1 MRIVTH
7 RFIAVFSMA
16 LAAAVTLGASQNVVA
31 QEATS
36 PDENLKQIALTDAQ
50 IENFVGAQKEMVPIV
65 AKAPEA
71 DKPDPKVMEQLEAV
85 AKKYKFVNYA
95 EYRDVDE
102 NIGLVMSGIDPAT
115 KKYVG
120 PDAVIKKDIA
130 LIDSE
135 NLTANDKKRQL
146 DEEQSK
152 LKSLPGAREISC
164 QYRSGGE
171 ELRQDKRRYAAS
183 PIGPPGGIQRRPLAP
198 QASPV
203 PLTAQNFD
211 AMSCGERPRCRREA
225 RGYLGGIC
233 R

>member
-152 LKSLPGAREISC
+152 LKALPEPVKFPANIDLVVKN
-164 QYRSGGE
+164 Y
-171 ELRQDKRRYAAS
+171 DKINAAM
-183 PIGPPGGIQRRPLAP
+183 PPVQ
-198 QASPV
+198 
-203 PLTAQNFD
+203 
-211 AMSCGERPRCRREA
+211 
-225 RGYLGGIC
+225 
-233 R
+233 

>member
-16 LAAAVTLGASQNVVA
+16 LTAALTLGALSQNVVA

-36 PDENLKQIALTDAQ
+36 PDLKQIALADAQ
-50 IENFVGAQKEMVPIV
+50 IESFIAAQKEMVPIV

-85 AKKYKFVNYA
+85 AKKYKFANYA

-102 NIGLVMSGIDPAT
+102 NIGLVMSGIDPDT

-135 NLTANDKKRQL
+135 NLAASDKKRQL

-152 LKSLPGAREISC
+152 LKSLPEPVKFPANIDLVVKN
-164 QYRSGGE
+164 Y
-171 ELRQDKRRYAAS
+171 DKINAAM
-183 PIGPPGGIQRRPLAP
+183 PPVQ
-198 QASPV
+198 
-203 PLTAQNFD
+203 
-211 AMSCGERPRCRREA
+211 
-225 RGYLGGIC
+225 
-233 R
+233 